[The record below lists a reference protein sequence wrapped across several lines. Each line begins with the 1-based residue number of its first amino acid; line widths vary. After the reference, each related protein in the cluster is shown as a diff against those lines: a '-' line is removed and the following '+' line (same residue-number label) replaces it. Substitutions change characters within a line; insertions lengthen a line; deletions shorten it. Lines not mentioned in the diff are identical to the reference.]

1 MEREDLNDLSNILLE
16 EITDHNTDLQ
26 LIENDITNYTR
37 DINIL
42 VTAIKSVSINNL
54 PITSIDYQ

>member
-1 MEREDLNDLSNILLE
+1 MEGEDLNDLSNILLE

-54 PITSIDYQ
+54 I